1 MDSRDWARPSQSTL
15 IYNATRGRNGSIVLM
30 HTLSNT
36 AQALPYII
44 RNYKARG
51 YTFVTIPQM
60 LGS

>member
-1 MDSRDWARPSQSTL
+1 
-15 IYNATRGRNGSIVLM
+15 M

-44 RNYKARG
+44 RNYYKARG

>member
-1 MDSRDWARPSQSTL
+1 
-15 IYNATRGRNGSIVLM
+15 M

-36 AQALPYII
+36 VSALPYII

-51 YTFVTIPQM
+51 FSFVTVPQM